1 MEIYEVEQVRAFL
14 STWMSRWKLGSM
26 VRINVLFHLLI
37 NGVYWGYNPLTNLL
51 LTSWDILAGF
61 RSAGKGD
68 LGKFGQEILPKIGPK
83 KNTLNYKS

>member
-14 STWMSRWKLGSM
+14 STWMSQEVSKWL
-26 VRINVLFHLLI
+26 VNVLFHLPI

-68 LGKFGQEILPKIGPK
+68 LGKLGQEILPKIGPK